1 MPPQAPADPRGSMS
15 LLVDMTGAA
24 LDPSYAEAALR
35 KAGGSQPVRTSR
47 LSVRL
52 LVGMLVVGLATGVL
66 GVQARRH
73 AGQLGI
79 AQRSLEA
86 DVRARTAVTDALAA
100 QAAALQAHVA
110 ALRQATLSRN
120 TVGRSAAAELA
131 ALELAT
137 GGAAVH
143 GPGLVVSLSDAPNDV
158 SGADPRGGQ
167 GSNGRIYDRDVQD
180 VVNALWASGAE
191 AVSVNNQRVT
201 ALTAIR
207 SAGEAVLVDLRPL
220 SSPYQIRA
228 VGDVNALESTFV
240 DSATARRFKTWT
252 SLYGLG
258 FQVHRA
264 SDLVLPAAGAP
275 VLRAAEPLA
284 SSTSTPGGGS

>member
-24 LDPSYAEAALR
+24 LDPSYAEAAQR
-35 KAGGSQPVRTSR
+35 KADAAHPARTPR
-47 LSVRL
+47 VPVRL

-73 AGQLGI
+73 AGQLDI

-100 QAAALQAHVA
+100 QAAGLQAHVA
-110 ALRQATLSRN
+110 ALRQAALSRN
-120 TVGRSAAAELA
+120 AVGRAAAAELA
-131 ALELAT
+131 ALELET
-137 GGAAVH
+137 GGAAVQ
-143 GPGLVVSLSDAPNDV
+143 GPGLVVSVSDAPNDV

-167 GSNGRIYDRDVQD
+167 GSNGRIYDRDLQD
-180 VVNALWASGAE
+180 VVNALWAAGAE
-191 AVSVNNQRVT
+191 AITVNNQRLT

-228 VGDVNALESTFV
+228 VGDVNVMESTFV

-264 SDLVLPAAGAP
+264 TDLVLPAAGAP
-275 VLRAAEPLA
+275 VLRVAEPVA
-284 SSTSTPGGGS
+284 GSTPAPGGSS